1 MPIDAVGTAGSATAA
16 SAAATSGTGDGNLSV
31 SQLDFLRLLVTQ
43 LSFQDPLKPM
53 DNQEFLAQIA
63 QFSALQETR
72 QLGDKIDSLLG
83 IQAAAQSVGL
93 IGRTVEISTSSGA
106 AQGTVTTV
114 TFSGGQPLLSLQ
126 LADGSFLTNVNPST
140 VTLVR

>member
-16 SAAATSGTGDGNLSV
+16 SAAATRGTGDGNLSV

-93 IGRTVEISTSSGA
+93 IGRTVEISTASGA